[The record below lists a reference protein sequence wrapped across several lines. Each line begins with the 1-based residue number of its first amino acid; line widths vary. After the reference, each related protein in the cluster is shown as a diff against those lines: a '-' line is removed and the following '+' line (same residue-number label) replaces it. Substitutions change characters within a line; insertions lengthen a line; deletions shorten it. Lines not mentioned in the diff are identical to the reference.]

1 MTSMIKTNVFFDFTD
16 FQGGLVVSN
25 SDGTAT
31 GSALQTYPEGSTQR
45 LFVRLKSHPT
55 HNVTVTAS
63 LLLPVSSTGGA
74 IGTLVTLVGP
84 TEVVITPS
92 TWNASHGKTPNNTV

>member
-1 MTSMIKTNVFFDFTD
+1 MIKTNVFFDFTD

-25 SDGTAT
+25 SDGTPA

-45 LFVRLKSHPT
+45 LFLRLKSHPT

-84 TEVVITPS
+84 TQVVITPS